1 MKKFQLCKILFLL
14 ILTNCTFF
22 KENKPIQSPGLGVYK
37 KNDIYQIYFDVGI
50 FTFEDQEIQRKEI
63 QDLFQK
69 VITELKQK
77 FIDIELI
84 PVFDQP
90 QDAPFIMR
98 RGISKRLNPNIQNFP
113 INVKFNYINNFIVEI
128 SHQDASKKY
137 FLSSQLHHFLY
148 SQVRYDILL
157 IPFPIASD
165 FHYNSSKTE
174 LEFHDSEIGIS
185 KGRTALDKLGIITYI
200 DYKNI
205 DSMSNQELIKKSLLS
220 FILSLPLETT
230 LEFLKKDCFE
240 CDNYLKIRKKIFDIY
255 NNFHNGNLKQGCE
268 DLSLYWKN
276 WIENPFIKKHSLVL
290 IQQLE
295 ENYEILQKRCKKS

>member
-1 MKKFQLCKILFLL
+1 
-14 ILTNCTFF
+14 
-22 KENKPIQSPGLGVYK
+22 
-37 KNDIYQIYFDVGI
+37 VGI

-77 FIDIELI
+77 FNDIELI

-90 QDAPFIMR
+90 QDAPFIMG
-98 RGISKRLNPNIQNFP
+98 RGISKRLNPNIQKFQ

-128 SHQDASKKY
+128 PHQYASKKY

-165 FHYNSSKTE
+165 FHYNSTKRE

-240 CDNYLKIRKKIFDIY
+240 CDNYLKKRKKIFDIY

-276 WIENPFIKKHSLVL
+276 WIEHPFIKKHSLVI